1 MKKKDVIITMRTV
14 QNCDEL
20 DEDNT
25 LDFVTDGSYTYDNNV
40 GCVTYEE
47 SEVTGMP
54 GTTTSVFIMP
64 DQVVVDRD
72 GSLTSRMVFKEGE
85 NTSFLY
91 STPYGR
97 AVMGIN
103 TRKVSHSF
111 NDKGG
116 KAEIA

>member
-1 MKKKDVIITMRTV
+1 
-14 QNCDEL
+14 
-20 DEDNT
+20 
-25 LDFVTDGSYTYDNNV
+25 
-40 GCVTYEE
+40 
-47 SEVTGMP
+47 
-54 GTTTSVFIMP
+54 MP

-85 NTSFLY
+85 KTSFLY

-116 KAEIA
+116 KAEIEYVVDMQHTVFTKNRFTIQVKQDGGKPNA